1 MSNIENQHSDVG
13 PNVIQQCINDMEKV
27 KDLYNA
33 LQGRYEQLEKRHFKL
48 LNKHEEL
55 KHFIGKFSTDLKEA
69 RKSKDSQL
77 SDELLNRITD
87 ACEGVIKDHD
97 WEQKLAYDALL
108 MYHNGVNKALLFGVG
123 EVMDGGSSGHVYLS
137 IKEKL
142 QESCKDV
149 SDIINIGTLS
159 SFGYGVAKEIAK
171 DSGNDETKEQKQEDN
186 DEAMSQT

>member
-1 MSNIENQHSDVG
+1 MSNIPDQHSEVG

-27 KDLYNA
+27 KHLYNT
-33 LQGRYEQLEKRHFKL
+33 LQARYEQLEKRHFKL
-48 LNKHEEL
+48 LNKHDEL
-55 KHFIGKFSTDLKEA
+55 KCLVGKLSTDLQEA
-69 RKSKDSQL
+69 RKSKDPQI

-87 ACEGVIKDHD
+87 ACEDVINDHD
-97 WEQKLAYDALL
+97 WEHKLAYDALL

-123 EVMDGGSSGHVYLS
+123 EVMDCGSSAHVYLT
-137 IKEKL
+137 IKEQL
-142 QESCKDV
+142 QQSCKDV

-171 DSGNDETKEQKQEDN
+171 DSGNDETKEQKQEDH